1 MDASENENAENE
13 NTPEAEN
20 LRILRHDIKN
30 QLSNIHLA
38 IEQLRYEIPEISE
51 DCKFYLDSVIKS
63 SELINKLI
71 TELT

>member
-1 MDASENENAENE
+1 MEASANDNTRDEESAE
-13 NTPEAEN
+13 A

-38 IEQLRYEIPEISE
+38 IEQLRYEIPDVSE